1 MSTLKK
7 GKWMKLRS
15 LFEKGIHFLYKWVEP
30 RSGNEDAARREFILN
45 TLLLGALTLSFVSS
59 GVVLADY
66 ISLRDS
72 FHDGSLFVVPCAFI
86 FFFALYLLSRKGFSV
101 YVSYAFAGAYFLLAT
116 YTVYSWGIDIP
127 QGLLVFVLIIVM
139 SGILVSTRFA
149 AIVTASTSAVIL
161 LLGYLQNNFI
171 THPNLYWKREMLKME
186 DAIVIVI
193 TFCIVALV
201 SWLSNREIEK
211 SLFRARSAERDLRK
225 ERDSLE
231 VKVKERTSELERAQF
246 EKTEQMHRFV
256 EFGRAASGI
265 FHDMVNPV
273 QAAIFSLG
281 NLEQVALQSG
291 NADLKNYAEEA
302 VAQMEKAKSFI
313 NTARNQITRQEININ
328 FDPDEQIA
336 LVFQMLSFRAK
347 REKVSLVYAP
357 PATRSIMTGNPL
369 SFHRLIAGLVSNAID
384 AYEGVATK
392 NGRPRTVT
400 VTSEKQAGMLEFSVA
415 DSGKGISAENQ
426 KKIFEVFFTTKGIE
440 KGTGIGLAICK
451 EIAEK
456 EFGGALRFASKEGE
470 GSTFIA
476 ELPI

>member
-1 MSTLKK
+1 MNTLIK
-7 GKWMKLRS
+7 GRDVAKHS
-15 LFEKGIHFLYKWVEP
+15 LFKKSVHFLYKLVEP
-30 RSGNEDAARREFILN
+30 RSKNEDLKRREFILN
-45 TLLLGALTLSFVSS
+45 VLLFGSLALSFVAAVDVFVNYLYTESVFRGAPPLVVPGALMFFTVLYALS
-59 GVVLADY
+59 RRGFYVAVSYVFVGVYFVLA
-66 ISLRDS
+66 S
-72 FHDGSLFVVPCAFI
+72 
-86 FFFALYLLSRKGFSV
+86 
-101 YVSYAFAGAYFLLAT
+101 
-116 YTVYSWGIDIP
+116 YTVYSWGIDLP
-127 QGLLVFVLIIVM
+127 QGLLTYVLVIVM
-139 SGILVSTRFA
+139 SGVLIGTRFA
-149 AIVTASTSAVIL
+149 LIITLIVSGMIFL
-161 LLGYLQNNFI
+161 FGYLQNNLI
-171 THPNLYWKREMLKME
+171 TYPDLRWKLEMLGVS
-186 DAIVIVI
+186 DVIVFAL
-193 TFCIVALV
+193 TFCVIALV

-231 VKVKERTSELERAQF
+231 VKVKERTKELERVQF
-246 EKTEQMHRFV
+246 EKAEQMHRFV

-291 NADLKNYAEEA
+291 NADLKNYTREA

-313 NTARNQITRQEININ
+313 NTARGQITRQEININ

-357 PATRSIMTGNPL
+357 PATRSMLTGNPL

-384 AYEGVATK
+384 AHEGVATE

-400 VTSEKQAGMLEFSVA
+400 VTSEKQAGMLKFSVA
-415 DSGKGISAENQ
+415 DSGKGISVENQ